1 MAIGKMARRR
11 SGAVVASRVVHAVLA
26 TVVLGSLGIQLV
38 LVFSG
43 GADVNSG
50 EVGGAV
56 PVGGRLWRL
65 FSYFT
70 IESNLLVL
78 GTAVVLAWR
87 PRVDGVMWR
96 VVRLDALLGTV
107 ITGLVFAVVLAPQVH
122 LTGAAFVSTVGFHYI
137 SPWLTLAAWL
147 VFGPRPR
154 VTWWTVLAAFIWP
167 LVWLVY
173 VFMQGSFTNWY
184 PYPFLDVNE
193 LGLFDAVRNALLVC
207 GIAVVL
213 AVVFRF
219 LDGQLPGLVDP
230 GGEGEGRH

>member
-1 MAIGKMARRR
+1 
-11 SGAVVASRVVHAVLA
+11 
-26 TVVLGSLGIQLV
+26 
-38 LVFSG
+38 
-43 GADVNSG
+43 
-50 EVGGAV
+50 
-56 PVGGRLWRL
+56 VGGRLWRL

-96 VVRLDALLGTV
+96 VVRLDALLGIV